1 VREDDA
7 IHHIQGQQDFFIRQR
22 TWAVRGRGR
31 GETGREE
38 NGLGRVAMVM
48 GVVVIRAMKERGE
61 RTLIRTSGVL
71 TGGKRAIASRQKV
84 FLI

>member
-1 VREDDA
+1 MA
-7 IHHIQGQQDFFIRQR
+7 
-22 TWAVRGRGR
+22 
-31 GETGREE
+31 
-38 NGLGRVAMVM
+38 M
-48 GVVVIRAMKERGE
+48 GVVMIIWAMRERGE